1 MSALASMLREWF
13 ENLRARV
20 MDLLRPYLKLA
31 FARIDPLIAQ
41 GRSRYE
47 KLESRERILVQIAAG
62 LVGILLAYNLI
73 YSPIV
78 DLGSGLEDK
87 IAQRQH
93 DLAEVRRLAG
103 TYAQLKADLSNAERR
118 TVPLGKDFSL
128 FSVVEASM
136 TKSVGR
142 EKIGSI
148 TPGADR
154 KVSDGFT
161 EFSVQLKLANVSL
174 AQLVDAL
181 YGINSLSMPVG
192 VANIR
197 IQRRTQD
204 TRSYDVDLTC
214 VALAKNS

>member
-1 MSALASMLREWF
+1 MSSIAAMLREWLA
-13 ENLRARV
+13 NLRTLL
-20 MDLLRPYLKLA
+20 MDRLRPYLKWA
-31 FARIDPLIAQ
+31 ATWIDPYIAQ

-47 KLESRERILVQIAAG
+47 KLETRERILVQIAAG
-62 LVGILLAYNLI
+62 LLGIVLAYNLI

-78 DLGSGLEDK
+78 DLGSGLEGK
-87 IAQRQH
+87 IEQRQR

-103 TYAQLKADLSNAERR
+103 TYAQLKADLSSAEKR

-148 TPGADR
+148 TPGSDR
-154 KVSDGFT
+154 KLSDGFT
-161 EFSVQLKLANVSL
+161 EYSVQLKLANVSL
-174 AQLVDAL
+174 GQLVDAL
-181 YGINSLSMPVG
+181 YGINSLGVPVG
-192 VANIR
+192 VSNIR

-204 TRSYDVDLTC
+204 THSYDVDLTC
-214 VALAKNS
+214 VALAKNT